1 MTAKSSIAAK
11 VGMIALA
18 AAISVPSY
26 ADKRPDLNGLWTNIS
41 MTGLTRPKGI
51 DKLELTEEEA
61 KEVVRNMGV
70 AGLAASERR
79 DPNAPTDPNAPPPE
93 AGAVDFGVR
102 GYDSFWIDP
111 GEMLAKV
118 KDGYRTSYIVDP
130 ANGQIPWREGK
141 QPKRDSRYVTGI
153 GGNEGPEDTPLT
165 ERCLVSFGNTSG
177 PGMLSVLYNNNYQF
191 LQTEDHFM
199 ILTEMIHDV
208 RIVPIF
214 DSEEEARAN
223 HGPKELN
230 KWFGDIVGWYEDG
243 ALYMETINVRPE
255 QMEESAIRISENGRI
270 IERLE
275 RWDDEQI
282 FYQFIVEDDTLY
294 TQPWTAELAFYPS
307 EGPIY
312 EYACHEGNY
321 AMENVLRGAR
331 VQEQREAEA
340 KAKQGK

>member
-1 MTAKSSIAAK
+1 MTVKSSIAAK
-11 VGMIALA
+11 VGLFALA
-18 AAISVPSY
+18 AAIAAPSF

-41 MTGLTRPKGI
+41 MTGLTRPQGV

-61 KEVVRNMGV
+61 KELVKKMGV
-70 AGLAASERR
+70 AGLAAGERR
-79 DPNAPTDPNAPPPE
+79 DPNAPTDPDAPPPE

-102 GYDSFWIDP
+102 GYDAFWIDP

-130 ANGQIPWREGK
+130 PNGQIPWREGK
-141 QPKRDSRYVTGI
+141 EPRRSNRYVTGI
-153 GGNEGPEDTPLT
+153 GGNEGPEAMPLT
-165 ERCLVSFGNTSG
+165 ERCLISFGNTAG

-191 LQTEDHFM
+191 IQTDDHFM

-223 HGPKELN
+223 HGPKELQR
-230 KWFGDIVGWYEDG
+230 WFGDSVGWYEDG
-243 ALYMETINVRPE
+243 ALYVETVNVRPE
-255 QMEESAIRISENGRI
+255 QMDEAVVRISENGRI
-270 IERLE
+270 IERFE
-275 RWDDEQI
+275 RWDEDQI
-282 FYQFIVEDDTLY
+282 FYRFIVEDDTLY

-307 EGPIY
+307 EGPIF

-321 AMENVLRGAR
+321 AMENILRGAR
-331 VQEQREAEA
+331 VQEQQEAEA
-340 KAKQGK
+340 RKNK